1 MIEFFK
7 NLSTRGKIIWLI
19 SSLAVLVIVIG
30 TVIFLSQPKH
40 DDTKFKLKESSGRVA
55 TSSSSSEDEEEE
67 KGADYYSDTH
77 NRAVEKLENPN
88 IELPEKK
95 DVVKQAI
102 DKAIEG
108 LKKNPENK
116 ANNQYGYGLTT
127 NDMVQVMHQALSS
140 GYEPQMETL
149 VVHKSDYDGIYQFVF
164 DMVREKDNTR
174 VSIAGNFSEEQ
185 GQVQF
190 SVQVGS
196 IQIAQ

>member
-7 NLSTRGKIIWLI
+7 NLSTRGKIIWLV
-19 SSLAVLVIVIG
+19 SSLAVLGIVIG
-30 TVIFLSQPKH
+30 TVILSQPKH

>member
-7 NLSTRGKIIWLI
+7 NLSTRGKIIWLV
-19 SSLAVLVIVIG
+19 SSLAVLGIVIG
-30 TVIFLSQPKH
+30 TVILSQPKH

-116 ANNQYGYGLTT
+116 ANTQYAYGLTT

>member
-1 MIEFFK
+1 MIGFFK
-7 NLSTRGKIIWLI
+7 NLSTRGKIIWLV
-19 SSLAVLVIVIG
+19 SSLAVLGIVIG
-30 TVIFLSQPKH
+30 TVILSQPKH

-67 KGADYYSDTH
+67 KGTDYYSDTH

-140 GYEPQMETL
+140 GYEPKMETL